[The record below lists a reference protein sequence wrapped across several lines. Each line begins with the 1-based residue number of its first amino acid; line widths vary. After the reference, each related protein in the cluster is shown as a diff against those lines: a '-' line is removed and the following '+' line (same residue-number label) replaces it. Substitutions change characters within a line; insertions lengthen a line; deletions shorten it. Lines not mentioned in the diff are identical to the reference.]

1 MTTSVLMNIFKV
13 STHIPVIFTCAH
25 THILYVPQEAINTR
39 EKKLFLLTLYSSISS
54 SSASPSSGYL
64 RFAFGAEVS

>member
-1 MTTSVLMNIFKV
+1 MNTFKE

-25 THILYVPQEAINTR
+25 THILYVPQEIINTR
-39 EKKLFLLTLYSSISS
+39 EKKKLFLLTLYSSISS